1 VLDVKRQALA
11 EVRQAELAL
20 FRRCADEGE
29 AILLQAQP
37 APLVYRAVKLNVR
50 AARWPRALEVA
61 QAHRS
66 HVDTVLALRARH
78 LASLGGRAEWLPQ
91 FAAAAA
97 AAGPLVSGSGG
108 GGARASARAR
118 ARSRSAAHALTAPPQ
133 LLRLARPRSACA
145 GLARHQ
151 APQPRAQAGRGV
163 GRRAGAAAA
172 GGRRCRRRAVAAARP
187 CARCRR
193 WQGRRRDGGLPWMT
207 RGEPLL

>member
-1 VLDVKRQALA
+1 MLDVKRQPLA

-97 AAGPLVSGSGG
+97 AAGPLVSGLGD
-108 GGARASARAR
+108 ARAR
-118 ARSRSAAHALTAPPQ
+118 ARSLGRKRTCSASHALSALPIVIRLTRLTSPAPPPAQDWPAIKRRNHALKQAEASAA
-133 LLRLARPRSACA
+133 
-145 GLARHQ
+145 
-151 APQPRAQAGRGV
+151 AQAQPQQ
-163 GRRAGAAAA
+163 AAAA
-172 GGRRCRRRAVAAARP
+172 ANAALSRPLGPARDAGGGKA
-187 CARCRR
+187 
-193 WQGRRRDGGLPWMT
+193 DDETGGFL
-207 RGEPLL
+207 G